1 VRVVLIGLQEQRR
14 VNTGVYK
21 SIDGAAPKLSKAK
34 VSWFKSVLVFELLPC
49 WTGGIQHMQDLTL
62 RLYVKLQGLRNALKD
77 ENGQDMVE
85 YAIVMG
91 LIALGATAAMKT
103 LATTIGTGFGNVGTK
118 LTTYTS

>member
-1 VRVVLIGLQEQRR
+1 MKDLSL
-14 VNTGVYK
+14 
-21 SIDGAAPKLSKAK
+21 KLYIK
-34 VSWFKSVLVFELLPC
+34 
-49 WTGGIQHMQDLTL
+49 MQA
-62 RLYVKLQGLRNALKD
+62 VKNSMKD

-103 LATTIGTGFGNVGTK
+103 LATTIGTGFTSVGTK